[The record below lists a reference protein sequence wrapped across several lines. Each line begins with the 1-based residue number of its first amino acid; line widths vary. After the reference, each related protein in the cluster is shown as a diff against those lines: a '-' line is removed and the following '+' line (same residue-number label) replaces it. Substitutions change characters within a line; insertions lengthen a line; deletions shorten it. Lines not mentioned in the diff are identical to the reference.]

1 MDPSGGVSEV
11 DQFIVERLVEVGG
24 ALEGITSTFAL
35 DKNIVCVHTTSPCTL
50 LSLATNWQERVYP
63 PNYSGIDLCVPPH
76 YFNPYFPEL
85 HWQESVG
92 VHSAFLAGRIVK
104 TV

>member
-1 MDPSGGVSEV
+1 MGVQNTDLNSFYDTSEV

-50 LSLATNWQERVYP
+50 LSLATYRHERVYP
-63 PNYSGIDLCVPPH
+63 HTIAVP
-76 YFNPYFPEL
+76 
-85 HWQESVG
+85 
-92 VHSAFLAGRIVK
+92 I
-104 TV
+104 